1 MLQKMSG
8 NTQTIKA
15 EMPKGKHQI
24 PTKHGTIDDTGFAL
38 NLEIKKGASIMCID
52 NVKYNSLI
60 IEGGDYSLLCMY
72 IKMPLS

>member
-24 PTKHGTIDDTGFAL
+24 PTKFGTIDDTGFAL
-38 NLEIKKGASIMCID
+38 KRQFNKTLSKK
-52 NVKYNSLI
+52 KLH
-60 IEGGDYSLLCMY
+60 
-72 IKMPLS
+72 